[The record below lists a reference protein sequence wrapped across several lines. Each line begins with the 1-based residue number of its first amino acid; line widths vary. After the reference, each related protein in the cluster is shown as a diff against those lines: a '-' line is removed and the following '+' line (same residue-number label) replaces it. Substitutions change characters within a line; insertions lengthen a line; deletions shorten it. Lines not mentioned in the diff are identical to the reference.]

1 MRRFI
6 DCNYIEEHNFTS
18 DDIEITCN
26 DFIEYSDFKEALSD
40 ILTAIDS
47 CDTYCISEDFEMCGN
62 FDGYLRLYNLN
73 RDRIYYLYG
82 KDIEDFMKEG
92 CIRLSSNEPS
102 EDDINDFERMY

>member
-6 DCNYIEEHNFTS
+6 DCYYMEEHNHTT

-26 DFIEYSDFKEALSD
+26 DFIEYSDFRD
-40 ILTAIDS
+40 G

-92 CIRLSSNEPS
+92 CIRLTSWEAS
-102 EDDINDFERMY
+102 EDDRNDFESRY